1 MRRLRVILFF
11 TVLVASLAALTP
23 FAHAQHGGGGH
34 GGGMGPGG
42 GMPGGMGPG
51 FSPGGRGPGG
61 MGAGD
66 YGRDRGNGDP
76 RRAPD
81 SAGSVGGMRSRTQL
95 GLLGRW
101 WDDKHLAKDLKLRP
115 DQKQHMDSIFET
127 SRPALQKSFQDY
139 QQEQGKL
146 DAMYRSKALDETTLY
161 SQIDKVSQT
170 RAELGKVYTHYL
182 LQIRAEMDTDQLQRL
197 DDATKKQ

>member
-1 MRRLRVILFF
+1 M
-11 TVLVASLAALTP
+11 LAVLTP
-23 FAHAQHGGGGH
+23 FAHAQHGGGH

-42 GMPGGMGPG
+42 GLPGGMGPG
-51 FSPGGRGPGG
+51 FSPGGG
-61 MGAGD
+61 MGAGT
-66 YGRDRGNGDP
+66 YGRNNGDP

-101 WDDKHLAKDLKLRP
+101 WDDKHLAKDLQLRP
-115 DQKQHMDSIFET
+115 DQKQHMDAIFAT
-127 SRPALQKSFQDY
+127 SRPALQKTFQDY
-139 QQEQGKL
+139 QQEQGRL
-146 DAMYRSKALDETTLY
+146 EAMYRSKSLDESTLY
-161 SQIDKVSQT
+161 AQIDKVSQT